1 MHVNCSLTWQSSDAA
16 VLLVVFFCL
25 SVCSFISPWPSLS
38 VGLVQ
43 RVFVITVVL
52 LTLPTYPTYPTY
64 HFLSHG
70 HRSGSQ
76 IAGCD
81 QVTTYP
87 YYLTYFLLYFHCIVL
102 HLLLTTSYYYSFLPT
117 FSILLTQSSQL
128 RHPVS
133 LSFNSPLLC
142 RHINVQEIC

>member
-16 VLLVVFFCL
+16 VLLVVFSVCLSVLSSAHGRVCL
-25 SVCSFISPWPSLS
+25 SVC
-38 VGLVQ
+38 LVQ
-43 RVFVITVVL
+43 RGL
-52 LTLPTYPTYPTY
+52 RYYCRPTYLTYLPYLPFFFLARPSQWFSDCRVRSSNY
-64 HFLSHG
+64 HN
-70 HRSGSQ
+70 
-76 IAGCD
+76 
-81 QVTTYP
+81 